1 MFECVRQADATITRN
16 YSGLGLGISIVRQ
29 LVELHGG
36 RVWGQSPGLD
46 LGSTFAFRLPWIQI
60 NSIACEEAQVFAGA
74 GNLRGVKVLVVD
86 DEVDSREF
94 MRFVL
99 ADSGGLSG
107 LHPQQQ
113 RRWRLLLSLCRMLW

>member
-1 MFECVRQADATITRN
+1 MFECFRQADATISRN
-16 YSGLGLGISIVRQ
+16 YSGLGLGISIVQQ

-36 RVWGQSPGLD
+36 RVLAQSPGLD
-46 LGSTFAFRLPWIQI
+46 LGSNFALGLLWIQI

-94 MRFVL
+94 MTFVL
-99 ADSGGLSG
+99 ADSGGCQGCILSSRG
-107 LHPQQQ
+107 VGD
-113 RRWRLLLSLCRMLW
+113 CC